1 MQRWPPLATNN
12 PPTLWQGYRWVVLWS
27 VPIVAVPV
35 ADLFLPPDIHLAYL
49 LVVPLALSTAFAD
62 TRRTAALAG
71 LAVAALIAAGAE
83 RHALTTENVL
93 VQLLSLVLFSLL
105 LLLVTRVREQQQRQL
120 AGVRR
125 VSEATQAVLMRPL
138 PRRSGPVY
146 LASTYVAAE
155 AEARIGGDLYALVR
169 TAGATRLIIGDARG
183 KGLDAIGDIQAVLGA
198 FRFGANQYSTLSDLA
213 AALDRSVRWDLAQT
227 SGPET
232 AEWPGERFVT
242 AAVLEIP
249 DYEPRARLFSFGHVP
264 PLLLHDGAVLPIDV
278 RDPAPPLGLGAL
290 AESTHTPVA
299 FRFTPGDRL
308 LLYTDGVSET
318 RNEQGA
324 FYPLVERLTAWT
336 EQRPETLV
344 RTIREDLREFS
355 GGCHADDMALI
366 VLERDES
373 PVRPCVL
380 PTARRL

>member
-1 MQRWPPLATNN
+1 MQRWPPLATNG
-12 PPTLWQGYRWVVLWS
+12 PPTAWRGYWWVALWS

-35 ADLFLPPDIHLAYL
+35 ADWFLPPDIHLAYL

-62 TRRTAALAG
+62 TRRTAVLAA

-105 LLLVTRVREQQQRQL
+105 LLLVTRLREQQQRQL

-138 PRRSGPVY
+138 PRRAGPVS
-146 LASTYVAAE
+146 LASAYVAAE

-213 AALDRSVRWDLAQT
+213 TALDHSVRWDLAQT
-227 SGPET
+227 PGSDV

-249 DYEPRARLFSFGHVP
+249 DCAPHARLISFGHVP
-264 PLLLHDGAVLPIDV
+264 PLLLHNGTVKPIEV

-290 AESTHTPVA
+290 AESSHTPMT
-299 FRFTPGDRL
+299 FRFTQGDRL

-318 RNEQGA
+318 RDGQGA
-324 FYPLVERLTAWT
+324 FYPLEERLAAWAHH
-336 EQRPETLV
+336 RPDTFV
-344 RTIREDLREFS
+344 RTIRDDLQEFS

-366 VLERDES
+366 VLEREES
-373 PVRPCVL
+373 PVRPHIHPNPRHL
-380 PTARRL
+380 